1 MLHFNIIEAL
11 GSQTISDPFEFKQL
25 TQWPLGHKQN
35 KMCYVQE
42 NPPQA
47 SQLMQIYLYQCLLTI
62 ICLLALCDVTTGA
75 DTFQLSL
82 PGYWQPLH

>member
-11 GSQTISDPFEFKQL
+11 GSQTISDPSEFKQL
-25 TQWPLGHKQN
+25 TQWPL
-35 KMCYVQE
+35 CYVKE

-82 PGYWQPLH
+82 PGYWQPLQKD